1 MGGQWKEVVRLAF
14 KGRRFRDHALD
25 LSAVTELSQFQKLV
39 AETAK
44 TLWRAANPDRERI
57 PKNFEDRTRLCLR
70 RIEDG
75 SAVAPLEVYL
85 EEPVEPVLFEIQSA
99 EPTEVKQAIEMAAHV
114 FQSVGKDE
122 SLPENFPRHLIPE
135 YEKFGQSLTDDDA
148 VEILLPGSGNGA
160 QPVSVTTSTMA
171 RLSALAER
179 SYEDRVDVTGE
190 VLEADVRQ
198 RRFQL
203 WMDDRTGITVSFSSE
218 QEGEIT
224 GALRDHRSVRLRI
237 VGRGDFSPQGKP
249 IRITQV
255 DELRP
260 QAIGVEQRVATSQPI
275 EVVLATLAREVPR
288 NEWANLPSDL
298 TDNLDHY
305 LYGIPKQ

>member
-1 MGGQWKEVVRLAF
+1 MAGQWKEVVKLAF
-14 KGRRFRDHALD
+14 KGQRFRDHALD

-44 TLWRAANPDRERI
+44 TLWRAANPNRERI
-57 PKNFEDRTRLCLR
+57 PGNFEDRTRLCLR
-70 RIEDG
+70 RIDDG

-85 EEPVEPVLFEIQSA
+85 EDPIEPALFEVQPA
-99 EPTEVKQAIEMAAHV
+99 EPTEVKQAVELAAHV
-114 FQSVGKDE
+114 FRSVGNDE
-122 SLPENFPRHLIPE
+122 SLPESFPRHLIPE

-148 VEILLPGSGNGA
+148 VEVVLPSSGNGA
-160 QPVSVTTSTMA
+160 QSVSVTTSTRA
-171 RLSALAER
+171 RLAALAER
-179 SYEDRVDVTGE
+179 SYEDGVDVTGE

-203 WMDDRTGITVSFSSE
+203 WVDDKAGITVSFSPE

-224 GALRDHRSVRLRI
+224 GALRDHQSVRLQVI
-237 VGRGDFSPQGKP
+237 GRGDFSPQGKP
-249 IRITQV
+249 IRITRV
-255 DELRP
+255 DELRLR
-260 QAIGVEQRVATSQPI
+260 AIGVEQRAAISQPI
-275 EVVLATLAREVPR
+275 ETVLGALGREVPK